1 MRKIILAVSIL
12 ASFISFSQT
21 GSLVGKILDNND
33 KTPLIGVNLILEY
46 KISSSN
52 DISVAKLTPDQSGTA
67 TDLDGDFAFRN
78 LEDGE
83 YKLTIS
89 YIGYEQKTTEN
100 VYGNKTV
107 KQQQKNIKLLSQNN
121 IYDRNVTYKF
131 TQNWKERKIARG
143 KGTQ

>member
-1 MRKIILAVSIL
+1 MG
-12 ASFISFSQT
+12 FSQT

-67 TDLDGDFAFRN
+67 TDFDGDFAFRN

-89 YIGYEQKTTEN
+89 YIGYEQKSLD
-100 VYGNKTV
+100 
-107 KQQQKNIKLLSQNN
+107 IIIL
-121 IYDRNVTYKF
+121 D
-131 TQNWKERKIARG
+131 KEQVSRRKIL
-143 KGTQ
+143 